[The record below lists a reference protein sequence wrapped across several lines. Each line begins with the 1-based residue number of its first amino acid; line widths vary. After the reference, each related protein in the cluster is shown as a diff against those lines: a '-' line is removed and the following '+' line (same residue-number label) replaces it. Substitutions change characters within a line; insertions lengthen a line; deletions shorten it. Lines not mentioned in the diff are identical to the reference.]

1 MCIGVIWGVSD
12 MITFKSYIAQTTDIK
27 TFICEQSYAF
37 VVLFHLVT
45 LKIQRIV
52 QCVLIP

>member
-1 MCIGVIWGVSD
+1 